1 MDFLVDD
8 YIKKYGDITIAI
20 NEAIQE
26 ASKNKGR
33 VIFSAGKI
41 YVSGTIYLKDDIT
54 LYFEKYALLKMTSN
68 KSKLLITK
76 VNHKVSL
83 DKPSFEDCEY
93 DGEPKEGS

>member
-54 LYFEKYALLKMTSN
+54 LYF
-68 KSKLLITK
+68 
-76 VNHKVSL
+76 
-83 DKPSFEDCEY
+83 
-93 DGEPKEGS
+93 